1 MTTDRPPTALALVQ
15 LQERIERP
23 WGWDLLVYRCADY
36 PGAPAEQTQRATYPP
51 EAEAD
56 AWADYYALIDEG
68 RSLGR
73 WQHNRRYVEGPFVAP
88 PDD

>member
-15 LQERIERP
+15 LQEHISRP
-23 WGWDLLVYRCADY
+23 WGWDLTVYRCADY
-36 PGAPAEQTQRATYPP
+36 TGAPAEQTQHAAYPP
-51 EAEAD
+51 EDEAD
-56 AWADYYALIDEG
+56 AWADYYSLIDDG

-73 WQHNRRYVEGPFVAP
+73 WRHNRQYLEPPFIAP